1 MSTLKERL
9 AKKRKQLESTG
20 GSYKFFRI
28 VEGTTRMRLVPVGEE
43 KDWALEAT
51 VFYLGKDLG
60 YVISPITFGGK
71 CKIMIGYNELSASKS
86 EKDRKFAK
94 TFKPSKRYFA
104 PAYKYKDEKGKEVD
118 VESGVKPLMMTGG
131 QYQDCIDMF
140 LDEEDAGDFTHPI
153 EGYDLKFGRT
163 GKTQTDT
170 EYTVRQCKPTKAYK
184 KFRGEIDLE
193 EMIKG
198 ITPTYTETKEL
209 MERFL
214 NIEPEDDDDDE
225 PKDKK
230 KKKKKRD
237 L

>member
-1 MSTLKERL
+1 MASLKERL

-20 GSYKFFRI
+20 GSYKFYRI
-28 VEGTTRMRLVPVGEE
+28 VEGTTRMRIVPVGEE

-60 YVISPITFGGK
+60 YVISPLTFGGK
-71 CKIMIGYNELSASKS
+71 CAIMQGYNQLSASKS

-104 PAYKYKDEKGKEVD
+104 PAYRFKDEKGKEVD
-118 VESGVKPLMMTGG
+118 KESGVKPLMMTGG
-131 QYQDCIDMF
+131 QYQDCIDFF
-140 LDEEDAGDFTHPI
+140 LDEEEAGDFTDT
-153 EGYDLKFGRT
+153 ENGYDLKFGRT

-170 EYTVRQCKPTKAYK
+170 EYTVRPCKNTPTYK
-184 KFRGEIDLE
+184 KFRKEVDLE

-198 ITPTYTETKEL
+198 ITPSYKETKEL

-214 NIEPEDDDDDE
+214 NIEPDEDDDDE
-225 PKDKK
+225 PKKK
-230 KKKKKRD
+230 KKKKKD

>member
-1 MSTLKERL
+1 MASLKERL
-9 AKKRKQLESTG
+9 AKKRKQLESSG

-28 VEGTTRMRLVPVGEE
+28 VEGTTRMRIVPTGEE

-51 VFYLGKDLG
+51 VFYLGKELG
-60 YVISPITFGGK
+60 YVVSPLTFGGK
-71 CKIMIGYNELSASKS
+71 CAIMNAYTQLSESKS

-94 TFKPSKRYFA
+94 TFKPSKRFFS

-118 VESGVKPLMMTGG
+118 IESGIKPLMMTGG

-140 LDEEDAGDFTHPI
+140 LDEEDAGDFTNT
-153 EGYDLKFGRT
+153 EDGYDLKFGRT

-170 EYTVRQCKPTKAYK
+170 EYTVRQCKASPTYK
-184 KFRGEIDLE
+184 KFRKEIDLE

-198 ITPTYTETKEL
+198 ITPSYKETKEL
-209 MERFL
+209 IERFL
-214 NIEPEDDDDDE
+214 NIGPEEDDDDDA
-225 PKDKK
+225 PNKK
-230 KKKKKRD
+230 KKKKD